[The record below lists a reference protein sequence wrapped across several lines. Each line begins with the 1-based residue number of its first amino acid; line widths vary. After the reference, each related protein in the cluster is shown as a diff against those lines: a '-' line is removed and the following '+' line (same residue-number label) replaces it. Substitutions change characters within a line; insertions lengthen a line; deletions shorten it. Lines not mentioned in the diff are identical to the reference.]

1 MKAMSHSTKISQLLV
16 TAVAVLCSCSQADD
30 VALSDS
36 YESAKEGNVV
46 FRLQSNS
53 STATRSAE
61 DSYVH
66 VQGSADEY
74 KVNVARV
81 YLFDNAT
88 KLFVKS
94 APLTNITRQGTDAD
108 GNVIYETDPISVAQ
122 GIYDIFVTANTYRQI
137 KTDSEYRFLADIDS
151 TSYTRALIED
161 ISGGIVM
168 TNRAA
173 ENEAT
178 SISES
183 TGENDVNVVSV
194 RLERVLARLDIAKA
208 SDTFELTDANG
219 SKYATV
225 KLDGY
230 YIVNL
235 PKYYYSF
242 RHTAVLTSF
251 VEPQWAIQANFGNV
265 ADVNGYVI
273 DPYFFKKPIDAS
285 AFTNADKYYE
295 NYYGDNL
302 NPEAVKWTAFNA
314 ASQTPSYKTAYSLE
328 NCSLAPAQK
337 NGYSTGVVFRAIM
350 EPANNVYYLNNTG
363 SLQLLA
369 DKQNYPEV
377 LYYYQNRFYTS
388 TEALA
393 VAVTASGASAASYQ
407 AQKFEKTDDGYRCY
421 YNYWVRHLDNNRP
434 TQMGVME
441 FGIVR
446 NNLYRMLIT
455 NVSGL
460 GDGTIAVD
468 PDTPDEG
475 ETRLKVELNVKP
487 WIVRDLTNIVL

>member
-1 MKAMSHSTKISQLLV
+1 MIHHTKITQLLV
-16 TAVAVLCSCSQADD
+16 MAVAVLCSCSQSDD
-30 VALSDS
+30 IAVDEAV
-36 YESAKEGNVV
+36 KEGNVV

-53 STATRSAE
+53 SNVTRSAE

-66 VQGSADEY
+66 VQGTADEY

-88 KLFVKS
+88 KLFVKTV
-94 APLTNITRQGTDAD
+94 PLTNITRKGSDSD

-122 GIYDIFVTANTYRQI
+122 GVYDIFVTANTYRQI
-137 KTDSEYRFLADIDS
+137 KTDSEERFLADIDS
-151 TSYTRALIED
+151 LSYTRALMED

-178 SISES
+178 VISES
-183 TGENDVNVVSV
+183 IDENDISVVSIK
-194 RLERVLARLDIAKA
+194 LERVLARLDIAKA
-208 SDTFELTDANG
+208 SDAFQLTDANG
-219 SKYATV
+219 TQYATV

-242 RHTAVLTSF
+242 RHAAVLTSIT
-251 VEPQWAIQANFGNV
+251 EPQWNIQANFGNV

-273 DPYFFKKPIDAS
+273 DPYFFKKTIDAS
-285 AFTNADKYYE
+285 SFTNADKYYE
-295 NYYGDNL
+295 NYFGDIIT
-302 NPEAVKWTAFNA
+302 PEAVKWNAFNA
-314 ASQTPSYKTAYSLE
+314 ASQTPNYKTAYCLE

-337 NGYSTGVVFRAIM
+337 NGYSTGVVFRATM
-350 EPANNVYYLNNTG
+350 EPANNVYYLNNSG
-363 SLQLLA
+363 SLQILA

-377 LYYYQNRFYTS
+377 LYYYQHKFYNS
-388 TEALA
+388 IDALTA
-393 VAVTASGASAASYQ
+393 AVTASGASVTNYQ
-407 AQKFEKTDDGYRCY
+407 AQVFEKTDAGYRCY
-421 YNYWVRHLDNNRP
+421 YNYWIRHLDNNRP

-455 NVSGL
+455 NVSDL
-460 GDGTIAVD
+460 GDGTLKPD